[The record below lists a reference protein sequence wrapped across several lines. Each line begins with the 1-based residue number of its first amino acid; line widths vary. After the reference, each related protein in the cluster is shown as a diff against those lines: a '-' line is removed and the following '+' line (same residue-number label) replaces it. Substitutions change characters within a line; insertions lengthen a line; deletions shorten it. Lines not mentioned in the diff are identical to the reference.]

1 MNAQAKALPVL
12 GIIHGLSNYHGK
24 RYCYPSQER
33 FRRFLRDRVEI
44 TISIAT
50 FNRWLRA
57 IEDAGL
63 LKRRRRIR
71 RDPKLG
77 MVFKSTLYY
86 LTLKGY
92 MLLAKQGVAVWGKIK
107 ALAAEMRKKAGSKS
121 KVSGKELGPNDLDYY
136 KDPNIRRQIKEYL
149 S

>member
-1 MNAQAKALPVL
+1 MNTPAKALPVL

-33 FRRFLRDRVEI
+33 FRIFLRDRVEI

-50 FNRWLRA
+50 LNRWLRA
-57 IEDAGL
+57 VEDMGL
-63 LKRRRRIR
+63 LKRIRRIR

-77 MVFKSTLYY
+77 MVFKSTIYY

-92 MLLAKQGVAVWGKIK
+92 MLLARQGVAVWGKIK
-107 ALAAEMRKKAGSKS
+107 ALSAELRKKAGSKS
-121 KVSGKELGPNDLDYY
+121 QVPEKDMGPNDLDYY
-136 KDPNIRRQIKEYL
+136 KDPAVRRQIKEYL
-149 S
+149 N